1 MISRVRWK
9 IMIAERIQ
17 QLHEL
22 VQSLEQEIGRT
33 LQNHKTFIE
42 DIEQIKDE
50 RNFYYSKLNEVV
62 VACDAASKLSGPGE
76 REVAAAILDIV
87 EKVPDAFTATK

>member
-1 MISRVRWK
+1 M
-9 IMIAERIQ
+9 
-17 QLHEL
+17 

-50 RNFYYSKLNEVV
+50 RNFYYSKLNEMVS
-62 VACDAASKLSGPGE
+62 ACDAT
-76 REVAAAILDIV
+76 AAVGRPEDKRLAGHILDII
-87 EKVPDAFTATK
+87 EKLPDPLMPLK